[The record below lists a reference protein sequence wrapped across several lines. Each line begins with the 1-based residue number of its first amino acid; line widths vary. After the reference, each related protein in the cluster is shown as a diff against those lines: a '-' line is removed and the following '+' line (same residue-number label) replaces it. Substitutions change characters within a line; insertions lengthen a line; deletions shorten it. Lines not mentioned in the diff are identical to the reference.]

1 MLHGSHLLL
10 VDRGQPAL
18 RLRPR
23 HGQKPCALESSPS
36 RACMCQCFHGSRAV
50 CGCSDLG
57 RCSYACLC
65 GLLFIDLKPQ
75 HHMLMQIREPGLWSF
90 SQTLCGFFCCL
101 LNMSFETVLFCS
113 HSLCHVSLQTRSRS
127 TCSMLF

>member
-50 CGCSDLG
+50 CGCSDLAG
-57 RCSYACLC
+57 SVYFICLPA
-65 GLLFIDLKPQ
+65 GVRLEVSMMKVQALDTTAGIPKQ
-75 HHMLMQIREPGLWSF
+75 
-90 SQTLCGFFCCL
+90 SQRDY
-101 LNMSFETVLFCS
+101 SA
-113 HSLCHVSLQTRSRS
+113 
-127 TCSMLF
+127 SME